1 MTNYLQPWNP
11 YSKSCK
17 INDHLLQHVM
27 EQGDSYTK
35 NTRHFL
41 AKLKTSA
48 EVLKRTI
55 LGSHVVKV
63 WEFLKH
69 SMNGISRKTYIKKI

>member
-1 MTNYLQPWNP
+1 
-11 YSKSCK
+11 
-17 INDHLLQHVM
+17 M

-41 AKLKTSA
+41 AKRKTSA